1 MLYGHLNAMHSVL
14 SVIVIVTNLRLK
26 LYSRQVSPDRL
37 LTPPPIDQF
46 PVQLSPGRL
55 APPDASL
62 YELSPQG
69 AAPLAL
75 LQTDKYSLTI
85 NC

>member
-1 MLYGHLNAMHSVL
+1 MSM
-14 SVIVIVTNLRLK
+14 IVIVTNLRLK
-26 LYSRQVSPDRL
+26 LYSCRQVPPDRL

-75 LQTDKYSLTI
+75 LQTDKYSLTT